1 MKSLISGDAKWNSLL
16 SRAGRS
22 ITRKVVNQLTLLIA
36 EAVANAV
43 RHGQAKRVRA
53 CLCYEN
59 DQMQVEIM
67 DDGRGFPHRA
77 KVQIPEPIQSEE
89 LPRSLHQRIA
99 NLQGQF
105 QVWTCDSGTRL
116 QFEFPA

>member
-1 MKSLISGDAKWNSLL
+1 MKSLISGDAKWNSL
-16 SRAGRS
+16 SNRAGRS
-22 ITRKVVNQLTLLIA
+22 SHAKSSINSTLLIA

-53 CLCYEN
+53 RLCYEN
-59 DQMQVEIM
+59 DQMQVEIK

-77 KVQIPEPIQSEE
+77 KVQLPEPIQSEE